1 MIYRGMKYLKSFS
14 LYEAKSKPVDPRVDL
29 IRDAMSNTSAGKDL
43 AAVAKSY
50 TVSSNARLV
59 LNGLRGKTYVK
70 EDPPGARWVHWV
82 ESTGRSYAH
91 GSAPTLEACLRDCWK
106 EFVLNSTTF
115 RPQGMKINEYLGKIE
130 PVLSSFEGKAL
141 NVADLQFKIMK
152 ILYVKTNWNPIRD
165 PSFVLDR
172 PELQDVFDFVGL
184 KKETEYIQYGGFK
197 TVIYDLLGNE
207 SPLAQILPWDN
218 DYTRNGVTIR
228 IDATP
233 EDGYDYRD
241 YFSIGGDLSKQQ
253 EYKDLFMPDLIALL
267 DLPEFRTGKPAIQ
280 KILAARMLQ
289 AALNGDSTDVKDVL
303 ADYIDDA
310 SKMAELPEPLR
321 SQVMQKKGYTDDE
334 IKSISTS
341 KELGLI

>member
-1 MIYRGMKYLKSFS
+1 MKYLKSFS
-14 LYEAKSKPVDPRVDL
+14 LYEAKIKPVDPSVDL

-50 TVSSNARLV
+50 TVSSNGKLV

-70 EDPPGARWVHWV
+70 EDPLGARWVHWV
-82 ESTGRSYAH
+82 RSTGRSYAH

-115 RPQGMKINEYLGKIE
+115 RPQGMKINEYLDKIE

-152 ILYVKTNWNPIRD
+152 ILYDKTNWNPIRD

-172 PELQDVFDFVGL
+172 PEFQDVFDFIGL
-184 KKETEYIQYGGFK
+184 KKEEEYIQYGGFK
-197 TVIYDLLGNE
+197 TVIYVLLDNE

-218 DYTRNGVTIR
+218 DYTQVTIR
-228 IDATP
+228 IEATP
-233 EDGYDYRD
+233 EDGYDSSNQIYYRD
-241 YFSIGGDLSKQQ
+241 SFSIGGDLSKQQ

-280 KILAARMLQ
+280 KILAAKMLQ
-289 AALNGDSTDVKDVL
+289 AALNGDSTDVYDVL
-303 ADYIDDA
+303 DDYIDDA

-321 SQVMQKKGYTDDE
+321 SQVMQKKGYTDDD